1 MTTWLIDKSALVR
14 LAASPD
20 AAEWAARIE
29 RGLVRITTVTRLE
42 TGYSTRS
49 GSQMRAEFRRP
60 TLSSIPVE
68 SLTPAIE
75 DQAVELLTLLAD
87 RASIVLLRYRI

>member
-1 MTTWLIDKSALVR
+1 VTAWLIDKSALVR

-42 TGYSTRS
+42 TGL
-49 GSQMRAEFRRP
+49 RP
-60 TLSSIPVE
+60 H
-68 SLTPAIE
+68 
-75 DQAVELLTLLAD
+75 
-87 RASIVLLRYRI
+87 R